1 MYRGAEPASGAVSA
15 SGAEPASGAVSA
27 RDRAFYAG
35 KVAAA
40 RFFAAN
46 VLPKL
51 AAERAIVEATD
62 NALMDL
68 DESAF

>member
-1 MYRGAEPASGAVSA
+1 LLVGWLLLRQAEVATAALARDDVSA
-15 SGAEPASGAVSA
+15 K
-27 RDRAFYAG
+27 DRSFYAG

-40 RFFAAN
+40 RFFAASM
-46 VLPKL
+46 LPKIS
-51 AAERAIVEATD
+51 AERAAAEATD